1 MVAEVIHLY
10 KHGPWYGVSHALPGG
25 GGGEELGGYLLP
37 WQAATRLYIWSLLAK
52 RESIT
57 FLALLLSRSIPLSL
71 SFPFI
76 LYCLSLACSP
86 PILFIFV
93 ICGFDIKVPENINPG
108 WTICS
113 ERRDQA
119 RAKITL
125 CSPQEVRGKW
135 EKEKRVAEKDRNGGW
150 ESWLKLMPHLEKVSK

>member
-1 MVAEVIHLY
+1 MACHM
-10 KHGPWYGVSHALPGG
+10 PCQ
-25 GGGEELGGYLLP
+25 GEMKGLGGHLLP

-57 FLALLLSRSIPLSL
+57 FLVLLLSHSIPLSL
-71 SFPFI
+71 SFPFV

-93 ICGFDIKVPENINPG
+93 ICGFDIKVAENINPG

-119 RAKITL
+119 RAKIML
-125 CSPQEVRGKW
+125 CSPQEVRGKMR
-135 EKEKRVAEKDRNGGW
+135 ERKERGRKRQKWVGELTKDDATIWKN
-150 ESWLKLMPHLEKVSK
+150 K